1 MLSGMLPLRDDNPSS
16 STPYVTYFL
25 IAANVMVFVYELM
38 LGGRGLQGFLLD
50 YGVVPQL
57 MSQDLVAVEHGDM
70 HHLAGLV
77 PLFTNIFMHGGWLH
91 LGGNMLFLYI
101 FGDNVEDRMGHVP
114 YLAFYLLAGIAA
126 SLTHV
131 WSNPA
136 SSLPSLGA
144 SGAIGGVLGAYIV
157 LFPKAR
163 IMTLATLG
171 FFMTTLE
178 IPAIFFLGIW
188 FVMQSIQGL
197 ASLGAHTAQTGG
209 TAYWAH
215 IGGFAVGFL
224 GGFIAKQVTGGGR
237 SPHADRWYSN
247 R

>member
-16 STPYVTYFL
+16 TTPYVTYFL
-25 IAANVMVFVYELM
+25 IAANIMVFVYELM
-38 LGGRGLQGFLLD
+38 LGSRGLQGFLLD
-50 YGVVPQL
+50 YGVVPSL
-57 MSQDLVAVEHGDM
+57 LSRDLTAVEHGQLG
-70 HHLAGLV
+70 HLAGLV
-77 PLFTNIFMHGGWLH
+77 PLITNIFMHGGWLH

-101 FGDNVEDRMGHVP
+101 FGDNVEDRMGHVT

-126 SLTHV
+126 SLAHV
-131 WSNPA
+131 WSEPG
-136 SSLPSLGA
+136 STLPSLGA

-157 LFPKAR
+157 LYPSAR

-171 FFMTTLE
+171 FFITTLE

-188 FVMQSIQGL
+188 FVMQSIQGV

-209 TAYWAH
+209 VAYWAH
-215 IGGFAVGFL
+215 IGGFVVGLIGGFL
-224 GGFIAKQVTGGGR
+224 ARQLTQDKR
-237 SPHADRWYSN
+237 SPFADRWYSN

>member
-16 STPYVTYFL
+16 TTPYVTYFL
-25 IAANVMVFVYELM
+25 IAANVMVFVYELL
-38 LGGRGLQGFLLD
+38 LGPHLQAFTFD
-50 YGVVPQL
+50 YGVVPRQL
-57 MSQDLVAVEHGDM
+57 TQDLVAVEHGQLN
-70 HHLAGLV
+70 HLPGLV
-77 PLFTNIFMHGGWLH
+77 PLLTNMFMHGGWLH

-114 YLAFYLLAGIAA
+114 YLAFYLLAGVAA

-131 WSNPA
+131 WSNPL
-136 SSLPSLGA
+136 STLPSLGA

-163 IMTLATLG
+163 VTTLATLG
-171 FFMTTLE
+171 FLMTTID

-188 FVMQSIQGL
+188 FVMQSIQGV

-209 TAYWAH
+209 VAYWAH
-215 IGGFAVGFL
+215 IGGFLVGLF
-224 GGFIAKQVTGGGR
+224 GGLIARQLPDSGR